1 MSFISPFTGDVI
13 QPTDVSFRRFTMG
26 DDITLAWPI
35 NGNTN
40 GDYAARIMEVEA
52 TGLGLKLYMP
62 PANQTSVGTDS
73 LIFNYGSNSF
83 TVVDASGGTI
93 VTIAAGQAEYIYVT
107 TNPNAAGTWGVI
119 AFGAGSSGGNA
130 SSLAGLGLMAISSTL
145 NQSHPAQN
153 ISTGYSFVLADRA
166 QLKLWESGSGTATLP
181 LTSTVNDNWFTLFKN
196 NGSGTF
202 TISTSGGQ
210 LIDGQTTKQYQPGD
224 SSFIVCNGSEYLTI
238 GYGINASF
246 GFNVLVKSVTGGAYA
261 LTASEASN
269 IVQEYVGNLTSDV
282 TVTYPP
288 IVQLYI
294 ISNQTVDNGFN
305 LVITTGAVGASNVTV
320 PPGQQVTVFCDGTN
334 FLNANTV
341 QVGASYFQLL
351 DGSLAIPSVSY
362 VNEPTTGM
370 YRPGV
375 GQNGFSILGALIMT
389 INSTGIAVT
398 GSGNFTTGIS
408 GGTFP

>member
-13 QPTDVSFRRFTMG
+13 QPTDVSFRRFT
-26 DDITLAWPI
+26 IAANTTLSWPI
-35 NGNTN
+35 NGNATGN
-40 GDYAARIMEVEA
+40 YAARIMEVEA
-52 TGLGLKLYMP
+52 TSAGLSLFMP

-73 LIFNYGSNSF
+73 LIFNYGSQTF
-83 TVVDASGGTI
+83 TVKDSAGGTI
-93 VTIAAGQAEYIYVT
+93 IAIAAGEAQYIYVT
-107 TNPNAAGTWGVI
+107 TNPDAAGTWGVI

-153 ISTGYSFVLADRA
+153 ISNGYNFVLADRA
-166 QLKLWESGSGTATLP
+166 QLKLWDGGSGTATLP
-181 LTSTVNDNWFTLFKN
+181 LTSTVNDNWFILFKN
-196 NGSGTF
+196 NGTGTF
-202 TISTSGGQ
+202 TLNTSGGEQ
-210 LIDGQTTKQYQPGD
+210 IDNQSTKQYQPGD
-224 SSFIVCNGSEYLTI
+224 SSFIICNGSEYLTV

-294 ISNQTVDNGFN
+294 ISNQTVDNGFS
-305 LVITTGAVGASNVTV
+305 LTITTGAVGASNVTV

-341 QVGASYFQLL
+341 QVGASFFQLL

-362 VNEPTTGM
+362 VNESTTGM
-370 YRPGV
+370 YRPGA
-375 GQNGFSILGALIMT
+375 GQNGFSILGALVML
-389 INSTGIAVT
+389 INSSGIEITGT
-398 GSGNFTTGIS
+398 GKFSGGIS
-408 GGTFP
+408 GGTF

>member
-1 MSFISPFTGDVI
+1 MSFISPFTGDVV
-13 QPTDVSFRRFTMG
+13 QPTDVSFRRFTLAANT
-26 DDITLAWPI
+26 TLSWPI
-35 NGNTN
+35 NGNATGN
-40 GDYAARIMEVEA
+40 YAARIMEIEA
-52 TGLGLKLYMP
+52 TSAGLSLFMP

-73 LIFNYGSNSF
+73 LIFNYGSETF
-83 TVVDASGGTI
+83 TVKDADGGTI
-93 VTIAAGQAEYIYVT
+93 IAIAAGEAQYIYVT
-107 TNPNAAGTWGVI
+107 TNPDAAGTWGVI

-153 ISTGYSFVLADRA
+153 ISNGYSFVLADRA
-166 QLKLWESGSGTATLP
+166 QLKLWDGGSGSATLP
-181 LTSTVNDNWFTLFKN
+181 LTSTVNDNWFILFKN
-196 NGSGTF
+196 NGTGTF
-202 TISTSGGQ
+202 TLNTSGGEQ
-210 LIDGQTTKQYQPGD
+210 IDNQTSKQYQPGD
-224 SSFIVCNGSEYLTI
+224 SSFIICNGSEYLTV

-261 LTASEASN
+261 LTASEAAN

-294 ISNQTVDNGFN
+294 ISNQTVDNGFD
-305 LVITTGAVGASNVTV
+305 LVITTGAVGASSVTV

-351 DGSLAIPSVSY
+351 DGSLAIPSVSF
-362 VNEPTTGM
+362 VNEPTSGM
-370 YRPGV
+370 YRPGA
-375 GQNGFSILGALIMT
+375 GQIGFVILGSEILDITA
-389 INSTGIAVT
+389 SGVSVD
-398 GSGNFTTGIS
+398 GSGTFTTGIS
-408 GGTFP
+408 GGTF

>member
-1 MSFISPFTGDVI
+1 MSFISPFTGDVV
-13 QPTDVSFRRFTMG
+13 QPTDVSFRRFTLAANT
-26 DDITLAWPI
+26 TLSWPI
-35 NGNTN
+35 NGNATGN
-40 GDYAARIMEVEA
+40 YAARIMEIEA
-52 TGLGLKLYMP
+52 TSAGLSLFMP

-73 LIFNYGSNSF
+73 LIFNYGSETF
-83 TVVDASGGTI
+83 TVKDADGGTI
-93 VTIAAGQAEYIYVT
+93 IAIAAGEAQYIYVT
-107 TNPNAAGTWGVI
+107 TNPDAAGTWGVI

-153 ISTGYSFVLADRA
+153 ISNGYSFVLADRA
-166 QLKLWESGSGTATLP
+166 QLKLWDGGSGSATLP
-181 LTSTVNDNWFTLFKN
+181 LTSTVNDNWFILFKN
-196 NGSGTF
+196 NGTGTF
-202 TISTSGGQ
+202 TLNTSGGEQ
-210 LIDGQTTKQYQPGD
+210 IDNQTSKQYQPGD
-224 SSFIVCNGSEYLTI
+224 SSFIICNGSEYLTV

-261 LTASEASN
+261 LTASEAAN
-269 IVQEYVGNLTSDV
+269 IVQEYVGNLTSNV

-294 ISNQTVDNGFN
+294 ISNQTVDNGFD

-375 GQNGFSILGALIMT
+375 GQNGFSILGALVML
-389 INSTGIAVT
+389 INSGGIEVT
-398 GSGNFTTGIS
+398 GTGKFSGGIS
-408 GGTFP
+408 GGTF